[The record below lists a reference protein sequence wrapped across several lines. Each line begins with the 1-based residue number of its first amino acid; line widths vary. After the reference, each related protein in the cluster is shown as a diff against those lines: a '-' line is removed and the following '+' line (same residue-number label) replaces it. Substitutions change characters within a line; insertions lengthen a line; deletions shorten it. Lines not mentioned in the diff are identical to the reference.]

1 MIKFNVGNIK
11 DLSQEA
17 FDEIENIEDV
27 FDKFKYE
34 TKNLLD
40 NNSDEKMF
48 RELELQM
55 EDILPKMKD
64 LVVNDIKE
72 VFLNLEKSMDVVES
86 VDAGLKKGIDSYE
99 N

>member
-34 TKNLLD
+34 TENLLD
-40 NNSDEKMF
+40 NNSDEKLF
-48 RELELQM
+48 REYKL
-55 EDILPKMKD
+55 
-64 LVVNDIKE
+64 
-72 VFLNLEKSMDVVES
+72 FKSK
-86 VDAGLKKGIDSYE
+86 L
-99 N
+99 